1 GAEEQTAVYLERA
14 GDRAHAMSAYA
25 EAQAHYQELLARLR
39 QLGRASDAA
48 RAGEKLGMVLRTT
61 AHYAAA
67 QAEFEQA
74 AAVYQQHGDLEGLAR
89 PTAQSGWIH
98 SLSGTSSAGI
108 SRLQATLDRVSVP
121 TTPAASLAE
130 LCVALA
136 VLYDDT
142 GQYGAALAA
151 AEQAAEFARAA
162 HATQLLGQAQ
172 R

>member
-1 GAEEQTAVYLERA
+1 
-14 GDRAHAMSAYA
+14 
-25 EAQAHYQELLARLR
+25 
-39 QLGRASDAA
+39 
-48 RAGEKLGMVLRTT
+48 MVLRTT

-89 PTAQSGWIH
+89 TTAQSGWIH

-172 R
+172 RLRGAVLCVRGRLEDGRTLLQEAIALLDTAGDLRGLSMALNHLAWGCQ